1 MAVEFKTSMTKAELL
16 EIAAKNGIKADD
28 SMTKAQIVAALEAYN
43 DAEREA
49 EAAALTDDSAPT
61 GNDDGTEGNNT
72 APAESTAESATE
84 GAGSDGGGAEADNTA
99 PAESAAESATEGAGS
114 DGGGAG
120 ADNTAPAESTAES
133 ATEGAGSD
141 GGGAGA
147 DNTTP
152 AENAAESAQEEPQ
165 GYDLFVYAGPS
176 LPRGRLKENAVFN
189 GTREDVKAYL
199 ADVLEEYPQIDK
211 LIVPASKLAAFSVKV
226 KTPGNIAHKY
236 YTDIVSAM
244 RGNKEV

>member
-16 EIAAKNGIKADD
+16 EIAAENGIEADD
-28 SMTKAQIVAALEAYN
+28 SMTKAEIVAALEAYN

-49 EAAALTDDSAPT
+49 EAAAIPDDSAPT
-61 GNDDGTEGNNT
+61 GGGDGAEGNNT
-72 APAESTAESATE
+72 TPAE
-84 GAGSDGGGAEADNTA
+84 N
-99 PAESAAESATEGAGS
+99 AAESATDGAGS
-114 DGGGAG
+114 
-120 ADNTAPAESTAES
+120 ADDET
-133 ATEGAGSD
+133 
-141 GGGAGA
+141 GA

-152 AENAAESAQEEPQ
+152 AENAAESAQEEPR

>member
-1 MAVEFKTSMTKAELL
+1 MAVVFKTSMTKAELL
-16 EIAAKNGIKADD
+16 EIAAENGVEADD

-72 APAESTAESATE
+72 TPAE
-84 GAGSDGGGAEADNTA
+84 N
-99 PAESAAESATEGAGS
+99 AAESATDGAGS
-114 DGGGAG
+114 ADGGAG
-120 ADNTAPAESTAES
+120 D
-133 ATEGAGSD
+133 
-141 GGGAGA
+141 

>member
-16 EIAAKNGIKADD
+16 EIAAENGIEADD
-28 SMTKAQIVAALEAYN
+28 SMTKAEIVAALEAYN
-43 DAEREA
+43 DAERET
-49 EAAALTDDSAPT
+49 EAAAIPDDSAPT
-61 GNDDGTEGNNT
+61 GGGDGAEGN
-72 APAESTAESATE
+72 
-84 GAGSDGGGAEADNTA
+84 
-99 PAESAAESATEGAGS
+99 
-114 DGGGAG
+114 
-120 ADNTAPAESTAES
+120 
-133 ATEGAGSD
+133 
-141 GGGAGA
+141 
-147 DNTTP
+147 NTTP
-152 AENAAESAQEEPQ
+152 AENAAESAREEPR

>member
-1 MAVEFKTSMTKAELL
+1 MAVVFKTSMTKAELL
-16 EIAAKNGIKADD
+16 EIAAENGVEADD

-49 EAAALTDDSAPT
+49 EAAALTADSAPT
-61 GNDDGTEGNNT
+61 GTNDGTEGNNT
-72 APAESTAESATE
+72 TPAE
-84 GAGSDGGGAEADNTA
+84 N
-99 PAESAAESATEGAGS
+99 AAESATDGAGS
-114 DGGGAG
+114 ADDGAEGN
-120 ADNTAPAESTAES
+120 NTTHAENAAES
-133 ATEGAGSD
+133 ATDGAGSAD
-141 GGGAGA
+141 GGAGD

>member
-1 MAVEFKTSMTKAELL
+1 MAVVFKTNMTKAELL
-16 EIAAKNGIKADD
+16 EIAAENGVEADD

-49 EAAALTDDSAPT
+49 EAAALTADSAPT
-61 GNDDGTEGNNT
+61 GTNDGTEGNNT
-72 APAESTAESATE
+72 TPAENTAESATD
-84 GAGSDGGGAEADNTA
+84 GAGSTDDGAEGNNTT
-99 PAESAAESATEGAGS
+99 PAENAAESATDGAGS
-114 DGGGAG
+114 ADGGAG
-120 ADNTAPAESTAES
+120 D
-133 ATEGAGSD
+133 
-141 GGGAGA
+141 

>member
-16 EIAAKNGIKADD
+16 EIAAENGIKADD

-61 GNDDGTEGNNT
+61 GNDG
-72 APAESTAESATE
+72 
-84 GAGSDGGGAEADNTA
+84 GAGDDNTTH
-99 PAESAAESATEGAGS
+99 AENAAESATDGAGS
-114 DGGGAG
+114 ADGGAG
-120 ADNTAPAESTAES
+120 D
-133 ATEGAGSD
+133 
-141 GGGAGA
+141 

-152 AENAAESAQEEPQ
+152 AESAAESAQEEPQ

>member
-1 MAVEFKTSMTKAELL
+1 MAVVFKTSMTKAELL
-16 EIAAKNGIKADD
+16 EIAAENGVEADD

-49 EAAALTDDSAPT
+49 EAAALTADSAPT
-61 GNDDGTEGNNT
+61 GTNDGTEGNNT
-72 APAESTAESATE
+72 TPAENTAESATD
-84 GAGSDGGGAEADNTA
+84 GAGSTDDGAEGNNTT
-99 PAESAAESATEGAGS
+99 PAENAAESATDGAEG
-114 DGGGAG
+114 
-120 ADNTAPAESTAES
+120 N
-133 ATEGAGSD
+133 
-141 GGGAGA
+141 
-147 DNTTP
+147 NTTP

>member
-1 MAVEFKTSMTKAELL
+1 MAVVFKTSMTKAELL
-16 EIAAKNGIKADD
+16 EIAAENGVEADD

-49 EAAALTDDSAPT
+49 EAAALTADSAPT
-61 GNDDGTEGNNT
+61 GTNDGTEGNNT
-72 APAESTAESATE
+72 TPAE
-84 GAGSDGGGAEADNTA
+84 N
-99 PAESAAESATEGAGS
+99 AAESATDGAGS

-120 ADNTAPAESTAES
+120 D
-133 ATEGAGSD
+133 
-141 GGGAGA
+141 

>member
-1 MAVEFKTSMTKAELL
+1 MAVVFKTSMTKAELL
-16 EIAAKNGIKADD
+16 EIAAENGVEADD

-49 EAAALTDDSAPT
+49 EAAALTADSAPT
-61 GNDDGTEGNNT
+61 GTNDGTEGNNT
-72 APAESTAESATE
+72 TPAENTAESATD
-84 GAGSDGGGAEADNTA
+84 GAGSAD
-99 PAESAAESATEGAGS
+99 
-114 DGGGAG
+114 GGAG
-120 ADNTAPAESTAES
+120 D
-133 ATEGAGSD
+133 
-141 GGGAGA
+141 

>member
-16 EIAAKNGIKADD
+16 EIAAENGIEADD
-28 SMTKAQIVAALEAYN
+28 SMTKAEIVAALEAYN

-49 EAAALTDDSAPT
+49 EAAAIPDDSAPT
-61 GNDDGTEGNNT
+61 GTNDGTEGNNT
-72 APAESTAESATE
+72 TPAE
-84 GAGSDGGGAEADNTA
+84 N
-99 PAESAAESATEGAGS
+99 AAESATDGAGS
-114 DGGGAG
+114 
-120 ADNTAPAESTAES
+120 ADDET
-133 ATEGAGSD
+133 
-141 GGGAGA
+141 GA

>member
-16 EIAAKNGIKADD
+16 EIAAENGIEADD

-72 APAESTAESATE
+72 T
-84 GAGSDGGGAEADNTA
+84 
-99 PAESAAESATEGAGS
+99 PAESAAESATDGAGS
-114 DGGGAG
+114 ADGGAG
-120 ADNTAPAESTAES
+120 D
-133 ATEGAGSD
+133 
-141 GGGAGA
+141 

-199 ADVLEEYPQIDK
+199 ADVLAEYPQIDK

>member
-1 MAVEFKTSMTKAELL
+1 MAVVFKTNMTKAELL
-16 EIAAKNGIKADD
+16 EIAAENGVEADD

-49 EAAALTDDSAPT
+49 EAAALTADSAPT
-61 GNDDGTEGNNT
+61 GTNDGTEGNNT
-72 APAESTAESATE
+72 TPAENTAESATD
-84 GAGSDGGGAEADNTA
+84 GAGSTDDGAEGN
-99 PAESAAESATEGAGS
+99 
-114 DGGGAG
+114 
-120 ADNTAPAESTAES
+120 
-133 ATEGAGSD
+133 
-141 GGGAGA
+141 
-147 DNTTP
+147 NTTP

>member
-1 MAVEFKTSMTKAELL
+1 
-16 EIAAKNGIKADD
+16 
-28 SMTKAQIVAALEAYN
+28 MTKAQIVAALEAYN

-72 APAESTAESATE
+72 TPAE
-84 GAGSDGGGAEADNTA
+84 N
-99 PAESAAESATEGAGS
+99 AAESATDGAGS
-114 DGGGAG
+114 ADGGAG
-120 ADNTAPAESTAES
+120 D
-133 ATEGAGSD
+133 
-141 GGGAGA
+141 

>member
-1 MAVEFKTSMTKAELL
+1 MAVVFKTSMTKAELL
-16 EIAAKNGIKADD
+16 EIAAENGVEADD

-49 EAAALTDDSAPT
+49 EAAALTADSAPT
-61 GNDDGTEGNNT
+61 GTNDGTEGNNT
-72 APAESTAESATE
+72 TPAENTAESATD
-84 GAGSDGGGAEADNTA
+84 GAGSTDDGAEGN
-99 PAESAAESATEGAGS
+99 
-114 DGGGAG
+114 
-120 ADNTAPAESTAES
+120 
-133 ATEGAGSD
+133 
-141 GGGAGA
+141 
-147 DNTTP
+147 NTTP

>member
-1 MAVEFKTSMTKAELL
+1 MAVEFKTSMTKAELM
-16 EIAAKNGIKADD
+16 EIAAENGIEADD

-72 APAESTAESATE
+72 TPAES
-84 GAGSDGGGAEADNTA
+84 
-99 PAESAAESATEGAGS
+99 
-114 DGGGAG
+114 
-120 ADNTAPAESTAES
+120 
-133 ATEGAGSD
+133 
-141 GGGAGA
+141 
-147 DNTTP
+147 
-152 AENAAESAQEEPQ
+152 AAESAQEEPQ

>member
-16 EIAAKNGIKADD
+16 EIAAENGIKADD

-72 APAESTAESATE
+72 TPAESTAESATD
-84 GAGSDGGGAEADNTA
+84 GAGSAD
-99 PAESAAESATEGAGS
+99 
-114 DGGGAG
+114 GGAG
-120 ADNTAPAESTAES
+120 D
-133 ATEGAGSD
+133 
-141 GGGAGA
+141 

-152 AENAAESAQEEPQ
+152 AESAAESAQEEPQ